1 MNLSKVSFLKNK
13 KIVAICLVS
22 FILICVS
29 LAFIISRA
37 DETAGIQYRAHVA
50 YNGWLPWQN
59 DGGTA
64 GTVGESRRLEALK
77 IRLTGNMEG
86 SVIYQAFVRGD
97 GWQNEVRN
105 SETAGTEGQSKQM
118 EAIKIRLEG
127 KVAEYYNVLYRVHV
141 KNKGWLDWVSNGTM
155 AGSDSAALRIEAIEI
170 KLERKEVKTGSGESP
185 FTKYELTDY
194 QLKSIA
200 SLCQQEQGTAEGAA
214 AEASLMANHMDL
226 RHNNARKYENNGTGL
241 YNYVRNGGWFAHA
254 ARFMDDHSKL
264 RGDVLEAV
272 RKVLVEGKRTV
283 PGYVNEHDCF
293 SDIAS
298 STNDGAAIGIRDRGA
313 YIQNKTIIRN
323 TYGSQYTFYCFP
335 TSTSDPFGYTSEAK
349 RQEIGDFCYNFS
361 DI

>member
-1 MNLSKVSFLKNK
+1 MNLSKVKFFQNK
-13 KIVAICLVS
+13 KLVAISLIVI
-22 FILICVS
+22 ILLTSS
-29 LAFIISRA
+29 LAYIISRA
-37 DETAGIQYRAHVA
+37 DESAGIQYRAHVA

-59 DGGTA
+59 DGETA
-64 GTVGESRRLEALK
+64 GTVGESRRMEAIK
-77 IRLTGNMEG
+77 IKLTGSMSG
-86 SVIYQAFVRGD
+86 SVIYQAYVRGE
-97 GWQNEVRN
+97 GWQSEVKDG
-105 SETAGTEGQSKQM
+105 ETAGTEGLLKQM

-127 KVAEYYNVLYRVHV
+127 TVAENYNVLYRVHL
-141 KNKGWLDWVSNGTM
+141 KNKGWQDWVSNGAM
-155 AGSDSAALRIEAIEI
+155 AGSDTEALRIEAIEI
-170 KLERKEVKTGSGESP
+170 KLERIETVGNSSESP

-200 SLCQQEQGTAEGAA
+200 ALCQQEQGTAEGAA

-226 RHNNARKYENNGTGL
+226 RHNNAKKYENTGEGL

-254 ARFMDDHSKL
+254 AKFMDNHSKL
-264 RGDVLEAV
+264 RDDVLEAV

-293 SDIAS
+293 SDIS
-298 STNDGAAIGIRDRGA
+298 SATNDGVAISKKDRSA
-313 YIQNKTIIRN
+313 YVQNKTIIKN

-349 RQEIGDFCYNFS
+349 RQEIGDFCYKFS